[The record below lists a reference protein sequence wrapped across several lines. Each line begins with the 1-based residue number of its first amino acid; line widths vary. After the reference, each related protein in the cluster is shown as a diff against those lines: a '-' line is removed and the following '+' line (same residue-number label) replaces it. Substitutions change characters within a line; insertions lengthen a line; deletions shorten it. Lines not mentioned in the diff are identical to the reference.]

1 MSLDSTYRMF
11 YLLPFA
17 KAKPASNPITCSP
30 KTSPQILLLLLCFF
44 IVPVLSTAQPS
55 GFAGSFT
62 RLGFGPRGM
71 AAGNTIIATV
81 EEGVYGYYN
90 PALAAY
96 AKSGS
101 QIDLSTSLMS
111 FDRSL
116 NSLSGTFRLPPSAG
130 LQIALLNANVTDI
143 DGRTADGYF
152 TGELDTHEYQ
162 LMTYFGIK
170 IHEKVAGGIGVK
182 LNMADY
188 HTDIPNATGSGF
200 DIGVIYKASEK
211 LSLGAAV
218 RDLLASYNWNSGE
231 LYGDES
237 LGESTENFPVQVNI
251 GGSYKIQPEILIA
264 LHYGW
269 LILNDERFRQ
279 LKVGGSWIVHERISL
294 RGGWQVDDIE
304 NITVANR
311 PSAGFSVH
319 LPFDLLQPSV
329 DYAFLREPNKI
340 SSMHVFGLRFQL

>member
-1 MSLDSTYRMF
+1 MSLDSTYRRF

-17 KAKPASNPITCSP
+17 KAKPVSSLITCSP
-30 KTSPQILLLLLCFF
+30 KADPGILLFLLCFL

-71 AAGNTIIATV
+71 AAGNTIIATA

-101 QIDLSTSLMS
+101 QVDISTSLMS

-130 LQIALLNANVTDI
+130 LQIALLNAKVTNI
-143 DGRTADGYF
+143 DGRSADGYF
-152 TGELDTHEYQ
+152 TGELATHEYQ
-162 LMTYFGIK
+162 LMTFFGIR
-170 IHEKVAGGIGVK
+170 IHEKVAAGIGVK

-188 HTDIPNATGSGF
+188 HTDISNAKGAGF
-200 DIGVIYKASEK
+200 DIGIIYKASEK
-211 LSLGAAV
+211 LSLGATV
-218 RDLLASYNWNSGE
+218 RDLLASYTWSSGE
-231 LYGDES
+231 LYGEES

-264 LHYGW
+264 LNYGW
-269 LILNDERFRQ
+269 LILNDEKFRQ
-279 LKVGGSWIVHERISL
+279 LKVGGSWKVHERISL
-294 RGGWQVDDIE
+294 RGGWQIDDID
-304 NITVANR
+304 NIAVANR

-329 DYAFLREPNKI
+329 DYAFLPEPNKI
-340 SSMHVFGLRFQL
+340 SSMHIFGLRFQL

>member
-1 MSLDSTYRMF
+1 MGFHDTYRSF
-11 YLLPFA
+11 GVRTFT
-17 KAKPASNPITCSP
+17 KAKPTSYLIAYSSKVNPG
-30 KTSPQILLLLLCFF
+30 ILFFLLCFL

-71 AAGNTIIATV
+71 AAGNAIIATA
-81 EEGVYGYYN
+81 EAGVYGYYN

-101 QIDLSTSLMS
+101 QVDISTSLMS

-152 TGELDTHEYQ
+152 TGELATHEYQ

-170 IHEKVAGGIGVK
+170 VHEKVAGGIGVK

-188 HTDIPNATGSGF
+188 HTDISNATGAGF
-200 DIGVIYKASEK
+200 DIGIIYNASER
-211 LSLGAAV
+211 LSMGAAV
-218 RDLLASYNWNSGE
+218 KDLLASYTWSSGE

-251 GGSYKIQPEILIA
+251 GGSYNIQSQILIA
-264 LHYGW
+264 LNYGW

-294 RGGWQVDDIE
+294 RGGWQIDDLE
-304 NITVANR
+304 NIEVANR

-319 LPFDLLQPSV
+319 LPFDLLQTSV
-329 DYAFLREPNKI
+329 DYAFLPEPNRI